1 MAFDK
6 MQLYMIRFTAPDGE
20 HIAAGHSTTNIE
32 HARNEFERIITMNPE
47 AVYDRERVVP
57 ATIEQIQAAE
67 RELREKDPS
76 RPLATDMGFDTPNR
90 ILTDPHLVPG
100 SKIAPPASGMDQL

>member
-1 MAFDK
+1 MAFDR
-6 MQLYMIRFTAPDGE
+6 MQLYMIPFSAPDGE

-32 HARNEFERIITMNPE
+32 HARNEFERVIKLNPE
-47 AVYDRERVVP
+47 AVYDRQRVVP
-57 ATIEQIQAAE
+57 ATVEEVQAAIKA
-67 RELREKDPS
+67 LREKDPS

-100 SKIAPPASGMDQL
+100 SQIVPPTPDAL